1 MVCVTKQLTC
11 ERLIKRGSNLKGNKN
26 GDLFVIHVAKEGV
39 NFLGNKKEAEALE
52 YLFTISKEVGA
63 NLTVIRA
70 NDVVEAIS
78 NFAKDNTIKYIV
90 LGAPP
95 KDTKDDGIISR
106 LQSTLSECE
115 FLVIPEEEL

>member
-11 ERLIKRGSNLKGNKN
+11 ERLIKRGFDLKGNKY
-26 GDLFVIHVAKEGV
+26 GELFVIHVAKEGV
-39 NFLGNKKEAEALE
+39 NFLGNKKEADALE

-78 NFAKDNTIKYIV
+78 NFAKDNNIQYIV
-90 LGAPP
+90 LGEPP
-95 KDTKDDGIISR
+95 KNIKDDGIISK
-106 LQSTLSECE
+106 LQSTLNTCE